1 MDKISNITD
10 TIRCPLPRK
19 YKYKT
24 ILALIFQHLRP
35 LSSPPFGRWCYRR
48 SKVLNPDEGLL
59 ISSLVYRKHGL
70 TPKKSQL
77 LLTDAPRLLFV
88 DPLTSRVQTEVKLN
102 AKTRVEA
109 VNLTRFT
116 VCTVRVFFLPLF
128 CFCFVFFLFLLFFC
142 LSFYFSDFLLTF
154 SLPLTL
160 FLSQPLSLYN
170 G

>member
-1 MDKISNITD
+1 MDKISNIAD
-10 TIRCPLPRK
+10 TIRCPLPRQC
-19 YKYKT
+19 KYKT
-24 ILALIFQHLRP
+24 ILALIYQHLRP

-77 LLTDAPRLLFV
+77 LLTDGPRLLFV

-116 VCTVRVFFLPLF
+116 VCTVRIFFLLLF
-128 CFCFVFFLFLLFFC
+128 CFFLVFCFFVYRFIF
-142 LSFYFSDFLLTF
+142 LTF
-154 SLPLTL
+154 
-160 FLSQPLSLYN
+160 Y
-170 G
+170 